1 MTDGPASSGAALRR
15 FLRLALFIGLG
26 ACGGWLFQRIGSPLP
41 WMIGPLVVT
50 ALLCL
55 TGALPTQVPN
65 RLRPFGQ
72 VVVASQVGLTF
83 TSETLHVVL
92 ELGPVILGTAMMT
105 LVCILLV
112 TLAFSRWSGMT
123 LAQGFLA
130 NVPTSPV
137 EAAAMAVENRV
148 DPVPVIFSQTLRLS
162 AVVLVLPFGL
172 FALEGWPAGRGM
184 PYTDVP
190 IQPLNIVLLL
200 ACGFAAMHLFRWLR
214 IPNPNFLGPLAA
226 TATLAV
232 SGYGLPPYPAVILSA
247 AQVVLGCW
255 LGSTFR
261 RELVA
266 RAGRLTLTCLVSIL
280 TLLAACS
287 LGAAGIA
294 QLAGMDW
301 RLLVLGAAP
310 GGVTEMALT
319 AKFLGQNATIVT
331 AFHLTRIFIFMPN
344 IPWIVAVIARY
355 ERRRLRPESEDK

>member
-1 MTDGPASSGAALRR
+1 
-15 FLRLALFIGLG
+15 
-26 ACGGWLFQRIGSPLP
+26 
-41 WMIGPLVVT
+41 MIGPLVVT

-55 TGALPTQVPN
+55 TALLPTQVPN

-72 VVVASQVGLTF
+72 VVVASQIGLTF
-83 TSETLHVVL
+83 TSATMHVVL
-92 ELGPVILGTAMMT
+92 DLAPVILSTAMMT
-105 LVCILLV
+105 MVCILLV
-112 TLAFSRWSGMT
+112 TLVFSRWSGMT

-137 EAAAMAVENRV
+137 EAAAMAVENKV
-148 DPVPVIFSQTLRLS
+148 DPVPVIFSQTMRLS

-172 FALEGWPAGRGM
+172 FALEGWPAVRSVS
-184 PYTDVP
+184 YADVP
-190 IQPLNIVLLL
+190 FQPLNIALLL
-200 ACGFAAMHLFRWLR
+200 ACGLSAMRLFRWLK

-226 TATLAV
+226 TATLSV
-232 SGYGLPPYPAVILSA
+232 LGYGLQPYPLVIFSA

-261 RELVA
+261 RDLIM

-294 QLAGMDW
+294 HLAGMDW

-319 AKFLGQNATIVT
+319 AKFVGQSATIVT

-344 IPWIVAVIARY
+344 IPWIVALIARY
-355 ERRRLRPESEDK
+355 ERRRLLPKSEDK